1 MKTYKNSDDF
11 AKHLMKTAG
20 AEAPKENFVDNVM
33 QSIEAIDTATFE
45 IAYKPLISKMGWV
58 IITFFVVLIIWFL
71 SFGSS
76 DFSYVLPELN
86 LNLDIFSRLNSLE
99 FWSYIKVSKLF
110 TLSFVLFAVLA
121 LFQFS
126 MIKNYFNRIDSF

>member
-99 FWSYIKVSKLF
+99 FWSYSP
-110 TLSFVLFAVLA
+110 SA
-121 LFQFS
+121 LYCLRFWPCFS
-126 MIKNYFNRIDSF
+126 SQ